1 MPLLKQSK
9 IFLFGGLDW
18 FRVQG
23 ERKAALGLISPL
35 SMSGWQED
43 RDSQMMED
51 DMPVLIQQKRNS
63 SGRKKGGEDESK
75 TAVQI
80 TV

>member
-43 RDSQMMED
+43 RQPD
-51 DMPVLIQQKRNS
+51 D
-63 SGRKKGGEDESK
+63 GR
-75 TAVQI
+75 
-80 TV
+80 